1 MPSETPPPKIPSP
14 SASVSVLEQQQ
25 RPKTP
30 SSVPPVSSTPSSSQL
45 SHLNPN
51 CQQGQQAATAGQQE
65 QQSFSSLPTTSQNH
79 SEPQQFCLKWNSY
92 QSNLTSEF
100 DQLLQNESF
109 VDVTLACDGHS
120 IKAHKMVLSACSPYF
135 QALFFDNPCQH
146 PIIIM
151 KEVKWPELKAVVEY
165 MYKGEINVSQDQI
178 APLLRV
184 AQMLKIR
191 GLADVNG
198 DQDVN
203 PSASTS
209 GSANGGHQ
217 SGAGSSGKS
226 DANAKK
232 PRLARDFDV
241 HERSSNGAGG
251 ASASSGG
258 QARDGGD
265 NVAAGRSGRKRR
277 WLAGESQTGAGSPG
291 DASTPDNLEPP
302 SPIPMQNH
310 PSSSIT
316 HPPAS
321 TPTPS
326 MPFPV
331 PPHLD
336 TMGLSSLA
344 LNNPDDMEIKPGIAE
359 MIREEERAK
368 LLENSHA
375 WLGAS
380 TSSIADYPNL
390 LKLKTPM
397 WTQQQ
402 LKDAISA
409 VVTQKMRFTQASV
422 RYNIPKGT
430 LYDNILGKSN
440 RMQVLEEAGL
450 DGTEENAVLEF
461 CCDVSV
467 SPYNRRTKKSLA
479 SILEFVQKLKMEH
492 SFQFSGKS
500 GFRWWWAFCKKYS
513 IVSLHYDGNADEKC
527 LNSS

>member
-30 SSVPPVSSTPSSSQL
+30 SSVPLVSSTPSSSSQ

-51 CQQGQQAATAGQQE
+51 CQQGQATGTTGQHNQE

-79 SEPQQFCLKWNSY
+79 TEPQQFCLKWNSY

-203 PSASTS
+203 TSASSNT
-209 GSANGGHQ
+209 SANGQ
-217 SGAGSSGKS
+217 SGSTGKS
-226 DANAKK
+226 DVNVKK
-232 PRLARDFDV
+232 PRLTRDFDV

-251 ASASSGG
+251 ASVGTGG
-258 QARDGGD
+258 QSE
-265 NVAAGRSGRKRR
+265 NAASTSRSGRKRR
-277 WLAGESQTGAGSPG
+277 WLAGENQTGAGSPV
-291 DASTPDNLEPP
+291 DTSTPDNLEPP
-302 SPIPMQNH
+302 SPIPIQNH

-316 HPPAS
+316 HPPTS

-380 TSSIADYPNL
+380 TSSIAADYPNL

-450 DGTEENAVLEF
+450 DATEENAVLEF

-479 SILEFVQKLKMEH
+479 SILEFVQKLKKEH
-492 SFQFSGKS
+492 KFQFAGKS

-513 IVSLHYDGNADEKC
+513 IVSLHYDGSSDEKC

>member
-30 SSVPPVSSTPSSSQL
+30 SSVPPVLLAPSSFTQTS

-51 CQQGQQAATAGQQE
+51 CQQSGNTTTASQE
-65 QQSFSSLPTTSQNH
+65 QSFSSLPTAATSSSQQQNQ

-203 PSASTS
+203 TSSSSTNS
-209 GSANGGHQ
+209 GSANGGQ
-217 SGAGSSGKS
+217 TSGKS
-226 DANAKK
+226 DAVNVKK
-232 PRLARDFDV
+232 PRLTRDFDV

-251 ASASSGG
+251 PTASGG
-258 QARDGGD
+258 GGSAISAQNRDNSGE
-265 NVAAGRSGRKRR
+265 NLATASRTGRKRR
-277 WLAGESQTGAGSPG
+277 WLTGENQTGAGSPV
-291 DASTPDNLEPP
+291 DTSTPDNLEPP
-302 SPIPMQNH
+302 SPIPLQNH

-316 HPPAS
+316 HPPTS

-331 PPHLD
+331 PSHLD

-344 LNNPDDMEIKPGIAE
+344 LTNPDDMEIKPGIAE
-359 MIREEERAK
+359 MIREEER
-368 LLENSHA
+368 
-375 WLGAS
+375 WLGRL
-380 TSSIADYPNL
+380 TSSHKAR
-390 LKLKTPM
+390 
-397 WTQQQ
+397 
-402 LKDAISA
+402 
-409 VVTQKMRFTQASV
+409 VRFP
-422 RYNIPKGT
+422 R
-430 LYDNILGKSN
+430 
-440 RMQVLEEAGL
+440 
-450 DGTEENAVLEF
+450 
-461 CCDVSV
+461 
-467 SPYNRRTKKSLA
+467 
-479 SILEFVQKLKMEH
+479 
-492 SFQFSGKS
+492 
-500 GFRWWWAFCKKYS
+500 
-513 IVSLHYDGNADEKC
+513 
-527 LNSS
+527 